1 MIEIINDSNFQL
13 YAAKYYDN
21 PQCYD
26 IEEFNDD
33 LKRFKYIKRL
43 LKKYVETGELK
54 DRLILNH
61 MVVLYNV
68 FGPFATNLLFYRLR
82 EYDSLLKPFI
92 ILLNYLP
99 DKIYGLEENPVYTSE
114 IPMDQ
119 NVIDILRK
127 V

>member
-1 MIEIINDSNFQL
+1 MTEILNDSNFLL

-26 IEEFNDD
+26 IEEFESD
-33 LKRFKYIKRL
+33 LKRFKYLKRL
-43 LKKYVETGELK
+43 LKKYSETGDLK

-61 MVVLYNV
+61 IVILYNV
-68 FGPFATNLLFYRLR
+68 FGPFATNMLFFKLR
-82 EYDSLLKPFI
+82 EYQSLLKPFI

-99 DKIYGLEENPVYTSE
+99 DKIYGIEEKPIYTSE
-114 IPMDQ
+114 IAMDQ
-119 NVIDILRK
+119 NVINILRR